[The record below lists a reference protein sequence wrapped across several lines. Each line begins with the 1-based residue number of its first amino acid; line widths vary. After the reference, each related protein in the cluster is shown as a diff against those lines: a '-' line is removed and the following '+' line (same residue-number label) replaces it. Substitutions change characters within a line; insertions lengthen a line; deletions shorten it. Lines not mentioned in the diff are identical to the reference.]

1 MMSRKV
7 KRKFSTFDAVYK
19 LLGSH
24 PLPKGNRTVC
34 EMDQLT
40 TAELAGSIINENHRT
55 AQTGNC
61 KSRTYTALGYTIDV
75 VFASFSK
82 YYEPVDLEALT
93 VSWGSLPGSIRR
105 EMQQPSSGPTLKLY
119 NSHEKRWN
127 WPFFAL
133 DLGGSTPLY
142 PTTTNLSSTTQPQSE
157 FLTTEQ

>member
-1 MMSRKV
+1 M
-7 KRKFSTFDAVYK
+7 D
-19 LLGSH
+19 LLTS
-24 PLPKGNRTVC
+24 
-34 EMDQLT
+34 
-40 TAELAGSIINENHRT
+40 AELAGSIINENHRT

-93 VSWGSLPGSIRR
+93 VSWGSLPGSIQR

-119 NSHEKRWN
+119 NSHEKCWH